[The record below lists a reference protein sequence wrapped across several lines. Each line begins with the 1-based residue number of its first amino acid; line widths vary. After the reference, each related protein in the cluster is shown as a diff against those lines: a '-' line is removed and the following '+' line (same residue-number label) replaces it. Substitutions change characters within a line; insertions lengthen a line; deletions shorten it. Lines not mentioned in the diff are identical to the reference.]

1 MTAFILKDAKI
12 LYEGFDISGL
22 LNSVA
27 LAQSSE
33 LQDGSTFAQTT
44 RVMVPGV
51 MDSSVEVNGFHDDT
65 VDPLIFE
72 GVAAAFPP
80 AKIISLSPDGGAPGD
95 VSYFMECDVANYSP
109 GGNYGEIFGF
119 SSTFQG
125 HGPLIRG
132 TLLENSAKTTSGVGT
147 ARVIG
152 TLSALEGLWA
162 ALHVFG
168 IVGSTVTI
176 DVKITSDVTGFAS
189 PTDRITFAQVTD
201 STGVGAE
208 FIKLN
213 GPITPDDEFRVEWT
227 ITGAGP
233 SFSIFVTVGK
243 RLLLR

>member
-1 MTAFILKDAKI
+1 
-12 LYEGFDISGL
+12 
-22 LNSVA
+22 LNPVA
-27 LAQSSE
+27 LSHSSE

-44 RVMVPGV
+44 RVMVPV
-51 MDSSVEVNGFHDDT
+51 VLDSNVEVNGFHDDT
-65 VDPLIFE
+65 LDPLIFE

-80 AKIISLSPDGGAPGD
+80 AKILSLSPDGGAAGD
-95 VSYFMECDVANYSP
+95 VSYSMEVDVANYSP

-147 ARVIG
+147 ERVIG

-162 ALHVFG
+162 SLHVFG
-168 IVGSTVTI
+168 ITGTTVTI

-189 PTDRITFAQVTD
+189 PTDRITFTQVTD
-201 STGVGAE
+201 STGIGAE

-213 GPITPDDEFRVEWT
+213 GPITPDDEFRAEWT
-227 ITGAGP
+227 ITGSSP

>member
-1 MTAFILKDAKI
+1 MAAFILRDAKI

-27 LAQSSE
+27 LAHSSD

-51 MDSSVEVNGFHDDT
+51 MDSNVEVNGFHDDT

-72 GVAAAFPP
+72 GVGKVTPP
-80 AKIISLSPDGGAPGD
+80 VDVLSLSPDGGNPGD
-95 VSYFMECDVANYSP
+95 VSYSMDVDVANYSP

-132 TLLENSAKTTSGVGT
+132 TLLQNGAETVTGVGT
-147 ARVIG
+147 ERVIG
-152 TLSALEGLWA
+152 TLSAQEGLWA

-168 IVGSTVTI
+168 IIGSGVTI
-176 DVKITSDVTGFAS
+176 DVKITSDVTGFGS
-189 PTDRITFAQVTD
+189 PTDRITFTQVTD

-208 FIKLN
+208 FIKLD
-213 GPITPDDEFRVEWT
+213 GPITPDDEFRAEWT
-227 ITGAGP
+227 ITGASP

>member
-1 MTAFILKDAKI
+1 MPAFVLNDVKI
-12 LYEGFDISGL
+12 LYEGFDISGI

-27 LAQSSE
+27 LAHSSD
-33 LQDGSTFAQTT
+33 LQDGSTFGQKT
-44 RVMVPGV
+44 RLMVPGV
-51 MDSSVEVNGFHDDT
+51 MDSNVEVNGFHDDT
-65 VDPLIFE
+65 LDPLIFE
-72 GVAAAFPP
+72 GVGKVTPP
-80 AKIISLSPDGGAPGD
+80 VDVLSLSPDGGSPGD
-95 VSYFMECDVANYSP
+95 VSYAMDVDVANYNP

-119 SSTFQG
+119 TSTFQG

-132 TLLENSAKTTSGVGT
+132 TLLQNGAETATGVGT

-162 ALHVFG
+162 SLHVFG
-168 IVGSTVTI
+168 IVSTGVTI
-176 DVKITSDVTGFAS
+176 DVKITSDITGFGS

-208 FIKLN
+208 FKKLD
-213 GPITPDDEFRVEWT
+213 GPITPDDEFRAEWT
-227 ITGAGP
+227 ITGASP